1 MTVGQENYP
10 MISNPGDGTIYGYP
24 INDLI
29 IFADACRVAGVGP
42 KELKDFVGDVEAIYG
57 AVAKS
62 MDEYLA
68 RCLEEY
74 LRPTIPYETD
84 EAEDDAL
91 TEALKKNTEKIEKK
105 ANDGYA
111 EHRKYLQGK
120 LKKLEEVE
128 ADEDD

>member
-1 MTVGQENYP
+1 MTVVNEYP
-10 MISNPGDGTIYGYP
+10 MISSPGDGTIYGYP

-29 IFADACRVAGVGP
+29 IFADACRIAGVGP
-42 KELKDFVGDVEAIYG
+42 KELKDFVGNIETAYDV
-57 AVAKS
+57 VAKA
-62 MDEYLA
+62 MDEHLA

-84 EAEDDAL
+84 EAEYDAL
-91 TEALKKNTEKIEKK
+91 IEASKKNTEKIEKK

-111 EHRKYLQGK
+111 EYRKYLQGK
-120 LKKLEEVE
+120 LEKLEEVE

>member
-1 MTVGQENYP
+1 
-10 MISNPGDGTIYGYP
+10 MIQSPGDETIYGYP
-24 INDLI
+24 INDLV

-42 KELKDFVGDVEAIYG
+42 KELKDFVGNVEEAYSVVVKAI
-57 AVAKS
+57 
-62 MDEYLA
+62 DEHLA

-105 ANDGYA
+105 ANECYT
-111 EHRKYLQGK
+111 EYRKHLQGK
-120 LKKLEEVE
+120 LKKLEEAE